1 MEHFERIALASAP
14 HPPRTWYR
22 YVDDTFCVIKSSHV
36 EEFTNHINSQDPNIK
51 FTREEERDG
60 QLVFLDTLISRKQDG
75 SVKIQVYR
83 KPTHTDQYLNF
94 SSHHPLEHKLSVVR
108 TLLYRAETV
117 VTDPDDKS
125 EEIRHVKEVLHE
137 SGYKDWTLF
146 RARPKPKEQNKDS
159 DEDSCKKGIFVT
171 LPYVEGLSEW
181 LCRAF
186 NSAGV
191 STSFKPQ
198 NTLRRSLVS
207 PKDKTEQEKQ
217 SGVVYS
223 IPCKDCDSLY
233 ICESGRKLEKRLT
246 EHKSKAASFKSA
258 IKEHIDRSKGHQ
270 IDWENVK
277 VLERE
282 SKDFPR
288 RVLEAIH
295 IRTKRPRLNGDKGH
309 ILFL

>member
-1 MEHFERIALASAP
+1 M
-14 HPPRTWYR
+14 
-22 YVDDTFCVIKSSHV
+22 
-36 EEFTNHINSQDPNIK
+36 
-51 FTREEERDG
+51 
-60 QLVFLDTLISRKQDG
+60 
-75 SVKIQVYR
+75 
-83 KPTHTDQYLNF
+83 
-94 SSHHPLEHKLSVVR
+94 
-108 TLLYRAETV
+108 
-117 VTDPDDKS
+117 
-125 EEIRHVKEVLHE
+125 
-137 SGYKDWTLF
+137 
-146 RARPKPKEQNKDS
+146 
-159 DEDSCKKGIFVT
+159 
-171 LPYVEGLSEW
+171 EGLSER
-181 LCRAF
+181 LRRAF

-233 ICESGRKLEKRLT
+233 IGESGRKLEKRLT
-246 EHKSKAASFKSA
+246 EHKSKAASSKSA

-295 IRTKRPRLNGDKGH
+295 IRTKRPRLNRDKGLD
-309 ILFL
+309 IDPVWDNLLTPRNQGGGTTSSCLTSSTSVTPSEVS